1 MSKSLAKEAFDP
13 IPLDGTANFSRR
25 SNPEACRPCI
35 SKQIEGQQMLCD
47 YLAAFALDANE
58 VGTLADALGFGKPTA
73 EK

>member
-1 MSKSLAKEAFDP
+1 
-13 IPLDGTANFSRR
+13 
-25 SNPEACRPCI
+25 
-35 SKQIEGQQMLCD
+35 MLCD